1 MGLPKFDIYQD
12 TGAPI
17 FLKKKKLC
25 VMSSL
30 KFTLSDVTLF
40 LPDNLCG
47 LKIKY
52 MQACSHAV
60 LLLQI

>member
-1 MGLPKFDIYQD
+1 
-12 TGAPI
+12 
-17 FLKKKKLC
+17 
-25 VMSSL
+25 MSGL
-30 KFTLSDVTLF
+30 KFALSDVTLF